1 MTGRIFTEALFNER
15 VDHCFF
21 RKLKPTHAKLAFVI
35 DVLKGLDAFSG
46 AAGAADRLAAALSDG
61 SVRKVVDFLKSD
73 RREDTEADRREDTEA
88 DRREDTE
95 ADRRE
100 ATEADRREADRS
112 EEGEDPRREQ
122 DEFAECV
129 FKAIEKVAEDHE
141 GFNNSRSYVHGLAS
155 TIAAVARAHIG
166 TDDSEAGEAG
176 EAERSEEVEAER
188 REDTEAERSEE
199 VEAERSEEV
208 EAERSEEVETV
219 EAVARKLAQNFH
231 RACRYYG
238 FLDTSSVFARRGRS
252 MTHTR
257 EGLRLAFDGYSAQKA
272 IAFMV
277 EEQDRFLFG
286 TTNLPRR
293 LANLLLI
300 ATKRLTGSPRGYTSH
315 DITQEQDSEA
325 EATEASI
332 ERSEELEGPEGPEGP
347 EPTGPAHKRTRLA

>member
-1 MTGRIFTEALFNER
+1 M
-15 VDHCFF
+15 
-21 RKLKPTHAKLAFVI
+21 
-35 DVLKGLDAFSG
+35 
-46 AAGAADRLAAALSDG
+46 
-61 SVRKVVDFLKSD
+61 
-73 RREDTEADRREDTEA
+73 
-88 DRREDTE
+88 
-95 ADRRE
+95 
-100 ATEADRREADRS
+100 
-112 EEGEDPRREQ
+112 
-122 DEFAECV
+122 
-129 FKAIEKVAEDHE
+129 
-141 GFNNSRSYVHGLAS
+141 
-155 TIAAVARAHIG
+155 
-166 TDDSEAGEAG
+166 
-176 EAERSEEVEAER
+176 
-188 REDTEAERSEE
+188 EAERSEE

-208 EAERSEEVETV
+208 EAERSEEVEAERSEEV

-300 ATKRLTGSPRGYTSH
+300 ATKQLTGSPRGYTSH
-315 DITQEQDSEA
+315 DITTDSYEA

-332 ERSEELEGPEGPEGP
+332 ERSEEPEGPEGPEAP
-347 EPTGPAHKRTRLA
+347 EPTGPAHKRIRLA